1 MAKVENNCFALIE
14 ELITKIKISKI
25 LELVE
30 PAFSNLLTALRMLTT
45 ECNFT
50 SHLKPYYSFIL
61 PLFPCYHF
69 DLLKLD

>member
-30 PAFSNLLTALRMLTT
+30 PAFSNLLTALRTLTT

-50 SHLKPYYSFIL
+50 SHNI
-61 PLFPCYHF
+61 
-69 DLLKLD
+69 